1 MEADWSVAL
10 AADDPVITVPWASS
24 ADDTRKC
31 QFVDLRLGEHLI
43 DEIEEA
49 RTRPALR
56 SALLLLNSGNSQLWT
71 AKCDAWSSSA
81 AEGAEPFDGYEMDA
95 ESGETGFGAG
105 SYVDLLPRNFVLLSN
120 FELQERWIRAAT
132 QALRVIPANAARV
145 ELVLRHAQV
154 EGTRGFGVTWFV
166 EGCGAT
172 ALRATEAW
180 ARALN
185 LALPVIMDAHGVA
198 AMLRPADDTMAATG
212 E

>member
-105 SYVDLLPRNFVLLSN
+105 SYVDLLPRDFVLLSSL
-120 FELQERWIRAAT
+120 ELQERWIRAAT